1 MKYNNIRTPCLYPIP
16 VFWAGAYRLEG
27 RRVVV
32 GIGWWAVSL
41 GGGCGGLGDHV
52 GNPAGL
58 VVAVAFGGDVV
69 GAVLRSGA
77 GPARHHRGALPA
89 AVGAGRVGS
98 RWVTGGGAQRREQQR
113 AARGGD
119 IGLVTRQR
127 PNHGA
132 VGQLLGAPAPE
143 GGQQMMAPITRR
155 TF

>member
-1 MKYNNIRTPCLYPIP
+1 M
-16 VFWAGAYRLEG
+16 FWAGAYRLEG

-77 GPARHHRGALPA
+77 GPARHHRSALPG
-89 AVGAGRVGS
+89 V
-98 RWVTGGGAQRREQQR
+98 VT
-113 AARGGD
+113 
-119 IGLVTRQR
+119 
-127 PNHGA
+127 
-132 VGQLLGAPAPE
+132 
-143 GGQQMMAPITRR
+143 
-155 TF
+155 